1 MKKIQMAVIGVLV
14 LASSSAFAAD
24 REVNAGGD
32 AGCTGLP
39 TFAQLQTALAA
50 SVASGGGGSLAANA
64 NGGLNFP
71 MWATLVNSSGRV
83 CAVAKVGSTDPWPG
97 SRVISAQKAYT
108 ANAFSNEKL
117 ALSTA
122 NLFTAVQPGG
132 SLYGLQHSNPVNPLF
147 AYAGNSALFGTATD
161 PLVGKR
167 VGGINVFGGGL
178 ALYNSAGKVIGA
190 IGVSGDTSCADHNIA
205 WRLRGAL
212 AALGTSV
219 VAKVPGGVNTAASA
233 SNSAAAAADTSKGDD
248 NIIFPSG
255 VGTGADTTAVAAGTF
270 QHTKGCL
277 AAINPLTAN
286 VTNF

>member
-1 MKKIQMAVIGVLV
+1 MAVIGALV

-39 TFAQLQTALAA
+39 TFAQLQTALAG
-50 SVASGGGGSLAANA
+50 SVAQNATGGSGGTLAVNA

-178 ALYNSAGKVIGA
+178 ALYNSAGKVVGA

-219 VAKVPGGVNTAASA
+219 AAKVPGGVNSA
-233 SNSAAAAADTSKGDD
+233 NGAPSAGDD
-248 NIIFPSG
+248 NIIFDLTTNSTTGNVTSASG
-255 VGTGADTTAVAAGTF
+255 FGHTA
-270 QHTKGCL
+270 GCL
-277 AAINPLTAN
+277 GQIAPLTSN
-286 VTNF
+286 VTN

>member
-1 MKKIQMAVIGVLV
+1 MKKIFLAVG
-14 LASSSAFAAD
+14 LAFISTSFSAQAAD
-24 REVNAGGD
+24 RVIASD
-32 AGCTGLP
+32 KGCASLP
-39 TFAQLQTALAA
+39 SHAQLQAALTA
-50 SVASGGGGSLAANA
+50 SVATGAGGALATDA

-71 MWATLVNSSGRV
+71 MWATMVNSAGRV
-83 CAVAKVGSTDPWPG
+83 CTVAKVGGTDPWPG

-147 AYAGNSALFGTATD
+147 AYAGDSTKFGTASD
-161 PLVGKR
+161 PMVGFR

-178 ALYNSAGKVIGA
+178 ALYDTNKKVIGA

-205 WRLRGAL
+205 WRMRAAL
-212 AALGTSV
+212 AGQGAV
-219 VAKVPGGVNTAASA
+219 VAKVPGGVNTAGLFAG
-233 SNSAAAAADTSKGDD
+233 AAGDD
-248 NIIFPSG
+248 NIIFPAG
-255 VGTGADTTAVAAGTF
+255 APGTPVEVGTF

-277 AAINPLTAN
+277 GAINPLPGN
-286 VTNF
+286 VSN